1 MNQTSLAEMKTSIV
15 RALSDFVEVDSP
27 DGVDVKVSTDD
38 GLGTIYSVAVPVRR
52 IKPTAQVAG
61 GVGGAVGGGAWES
74 DPEADAADRFPY
86 GV

>member
-1 MNQTSLAEMKTSIV
+1 MNQNSLAEMKTSIV
-15 RALSDFVEVDSP
+15 RALSDFVEVDSTES
-27 DGVDVKVSTDD
+27 VDVNVSTDD

-52 IKPTAQVAG
+52 IKPKAVAE
-61 GVGGAVGGGAWES
+61 GGAGRGWES